1 MNMFEIQREIF
12 TAAATEVLTAYP
24 ACRITN
30 AFVYAPAQFPCVA
43 IVLSDD
49 GTNASMRDSSK
60 KDNYRDITL
69 TVDVYT
75 NKTDGKKTE
84 AEAIMQIIIDT
95 LYPLNF
101 NMVTCKPMS
110 NINNAQNYRITATFT
125 ATVDSNGTIYTRK

>member
-12 TAAATEVLTAYP
+12 TAAATAVLTAYP